1 MQIYVDSA
9 VKILVWFL
17 FPPKKKKTQ
26 IKSGNITRV
35 VQIFPLEAAEEDIP
49 ESLGTI
55 QSNEVLEGVVS
66 DNACVGD
73 PCVKGNCTV
82 TWNDYM

>member
-1 MQIYVDSA
+1 MLIQEL
-9 VKILVWFL
+9 KFL
-17 FPPKKKKTQ
+17 FGFCSLRKKKKTQ